1 MVFLHSVLSN
11 SRRQAIDRM
20 LRSLSRNRD
29 SRASARRGFL
39 LWAGILILLTAPFF
53 SVFYCTLAGAQSGKP
68 VLSVTATRSIAGPQ
82 PGVFTITR
90 SCGTSSALS
99 IPYNVGGTAA
109 RDLDYTLSGNA
120 GLDSPFA
127 PGKVA
132 QAFNLDGQSR
142 YAQFPNDS
150 AQDPTAE
157 VTIDAWVFFNQTPDV
172 AGHIMS
178 IVAKSDF
185 GRDLDL
191 QAETDNLFHFYTAF
205 AGLAHVASTTV
216 IQSGQW
222 YHVAATYKANTEVKI
237 YVNGLLENTRAIT
250 VAREANGKPLGIGE
264 SLFFRGRFFKGLID
278 EAHMFNRALSAL
290 EIQSIFAAGS
300 AGLCKPAPAANC
312 VTPPAG
318 LVGWWP
324 GDGRT
329 VDLENGNA
337 GTMFGLNLMMGAG
350 QTSLTVNVNPTGSAG
365 SGGKNV
371 TFTILPTPDVYDLD
385 GQASS
390 ALVTLSGQTTS
401 NEFA

>member
-82 PGVFTITR
+82 PGVCTITR
-90 SCGTSSALS
+90 SGGTSSALS

-109 RDLDYTLSGNA
+109 RDLDYTLSGTA

-157 VTIDAWVFFNQTPDV
+157 VTIDAWVFFNQTPDA

-185 GRDLDL
+185 GSR
-191 QAETDNLFHFYTAF
+191 
-205 AGLAHVASTTV
+205 V
-216 IQSGQW
+216 
-222 YHVAATYKANTEVKI
+222 
-237 YVNGLLENTRAIT
+237 R
-250 VAREANGKPLGIGE
+250 R
-264 SLFFRGRFFKGLID
+264 
-278 EAHMFNRALSAL
+278 
-290 EIQSIFAAGS
+290 
-300 AGLCKPAPAANC
+300 
-312 VTPPAG
+312 
-318 LVGWWP
+318 
-324 GDGRT
+324 
-329 VDLENGNA
+329 
-337 GTMFGLNLMMGAG
+337 
-350 QTSLTVNVNPTGSAG
+350 
-365 SGGKNV
+365 
-371 TFTILPTPDVYDLD
+371 
-385 GQASS
+385 
-390 ALVTLSGQTTS
+390 
-401 NEFA
+401 